1 MFYQDMI
8 QAYGHPKKSEGKKLM
23 ERIINTLRK
32 GVPKGLEELAQ
43 LGRAS
48 WRRRE
53 DVLDYFDKGAP
64 NGPVEAING
73 QLEHLRGTAL
83 RFRNLDHD
91 ILRCLIHSG
100 QLHTRINAQEIV
112 KAA

>member
-1 MFYQDMI
+1 
-8 QAYGHPKKSEGKKLM
+8 M

-43 LGRAS
+43 LGRTL

-53 DVLDYFDKGAP
+53 DVLAYFDIGAS

-73 QLEHLRGTAL
+73 RLEHLRGTAL
-83 RFRNLDHD
+83 GFGNLDHY
-91 ILRCLIHSG
+91 ILRCVIHSG
-100 QLHTRINAQEIV
+100 QLHTRINAL
-112 KAA
+112 